1 MRIIYTF
8 EEISKILDNK
18 ILSTFRQSISSN
30 NQICY
35 IFDKDLNNDRL
46 TRYSKKGLKKVL
58 LPKTVSDILIKN
70 AKHVFN

>member
-8 EEISKILDNK
+8 EEISQILDNK
-18 ILSTFRQSISSN
+18 ILHSFRQSISN

-35 IFDKDLNNDRL
+35 IFDKDSNSNRL
-46 TRYSKKGLKKVL
+46 IRYSKKGLKKVL
-58 LPKTVSDILIKN
+58 LSKTVSDILIKN